1 MVKIKKILFIAIFS
15 FLPIYLFGIDF
26 SGLNLSNDDRLLFK
40 TEFESQNTVFISNLQ
55 TVSMQ
60 QLTAFPEKLQ
70 IVDNGR
76 TVQATNRFGVVRIPV
91 TGGLPEQI
99 PGYPSFAQGGIPLK
113 GRLQEVAA
121 SNDGRWV
128 LYIEPTSPAYGT
140 LLLINVSNG
149 RKQIVSEKIELPAQ
163 DFPAKWSPDSR
174 LFVYAKDGK
183 LYYFPIISNLSVL
196 VDERFRMMGNGSINS
211 AAWGQQG
218 DFFYFSGNTLYQ
230 VRNPELF
237 TRTIYGDFFS
247 IGNTVAVLPFE
258 FDPNF
263 DRYWIAPNSGSM
275 LLKKNSKSLFIFLLD
290 NNRNNGSVL
299 PHVSI
304 PGGAENLTVLWNS
317 GGNSAE
323 QISISFTLNNQVLVW
338 RYVSNTAQTWVST
351 VPETVPLSSNGAL
364 SPDGTKAIFWGE
376 KGLELWDFTNWRLIQ
391 KLKDEPILSCA
402 WVNNVRFVSG
412 TYKQIEEINISTN
425 TVTQRRICLSGAD
438 EIGFEASL
446 RGRVFVR
453 AGSDWYATDTRSG
466 WTAETEPQMRPVSL
480 ATDRFRVYLDPQS
493 SGPFKNIPMI
503 RNTQVIG
510 TTSLM
515 ARHTVSRA
523 YPQRNFTRI
532 ALCFD
537 LYDDDTGLYHVLAA
551 LKRNNIRA
559 TFFLN
564 GEFIR
569 RNPQSAL
576 AIAEA
581 GHETASMF
589 YAPIYF
595 SDSRYR
601 ITREFITQGLA
612 RNEDEFFNATGRELV
627 LLWHPPYYRNSSLIT
642 SSAAAAGYTIINRTI
657 DLQDWVSR
665 EESGRLNLRQIPASQ
680 MIEQIIDNRR
690 APAIIPIRIG
700 LLPGGR
706 DEYLYQRIDVLL
718 DALVRSGIGV
728 VTVSGVV
735 R

>member
-1 MVKIKKILFIAIFS
+1 LKINKALFIAVFS
-15 FLPIYLFGIDF
+15 FLPIYLFGVNF
-26 SGLNLSNDDRLLFK
+26 SDLNLSNDDRLLFRA
-40 TEFESQNTVFISNLQ
+40 EFESQNAVFISTLNNM
-55 TVSMQ
+55 SIQ
-60 QLTAFPEKLQ
+60 QMTAFPEKLQ
-70 IVDNGR
+70 VVDNGR
-76 TVQATNRFGVVRIPV
+76 TIQAVNRFGVARISV
-91 TGGLPEQI
+91 TGGLPVPL
-99 PGYPSFAQGGIPLK
+99 PGYPSFAEGGIPLK

-140 LLLINVSNG
+140 LFLINVSNG
-149 RKQIVSEKIELPAQ
+149 RKQAVSERVELPAR

-174 LFVYAKDGK
+174 LFVYSKDGR

-196 VDERFRMMGNGSINS
+196 VDERFRMMGAGSINS
-211 AAWGQQG
+211 VAWGQQG

-247 IGNTVAVLPFE
+247 IGNTAAVLPFE
-258 FDPNF
+258 FDPSF
-263 DRYWIAPNSGSM
+263 DHYWVAPNSESI
-275 LLKKNSKSLFIFLLD
+275 LLNKNNKGLFVFLLGN
-290 NNRNNGSVL
+290 NNRSNSNAI
-299 PHVSI
+299 PYVSI
-304 PGGAENLTVLWNS
+304 PSGADNMNVLWNS
-317 GGNSAE
+317 GSPE
-323 QISISFTLNNQVLVW
+323 QISILFSENNRVAAW
-338 RYVSNTAQTWVST
+338 RYTINANQSWTIVT
-351 VPETVPLSSNGAL
+351 PENVPLSSNGAL
-364 SPDGTKAIFWGE
+364 SPDGTRAIFWGE

-402 WVNNVRFVSG
+402 WINNGRFISG
-412 TYKQIEEINISTN
+412 TYKQIEEINISAAA
-425 TVTQRRICLSGAD
+425 VTQRRICLSGAD
-438 EIGFEASL
+438 EIGLEASA
-446 RGRVFVR
+446 RGRVFAR
-453 AGSDWYATDTRSG
+453 LGSDWYATDTRNG
-466 WTAETEPQMRPVSL
+466 WTVETEPQLRPVSL
-480 ATDRFRVYLDPQS
+480 ATDRFRVYLEPQS
-493 SGPFKNIPMI
+493 SGLFRNIPMI
-503 RNTQVIG
+503 RNVQSIG

-515 ARHTVSRA
+515 AKHTVSRA

-551 LKRNNIRA
+551 LRRNNIRA

-569 RNPQSAL
+569 RNPQSAA

-589 YAPIYF
+589 YAPIDF

-612 RNEDEFFNATGRELV
+612 RNEDEFFNSAGRELV
-627 LLWHPPYYRNSSLIT
+627 LLWHPPFYRNSSLIT
-642 SSAAAAGYTIINRTI
+642 SSAAAAGYTTINRTL
-657 DLQDWVSR
+657 DLHDWVSR
-665 EESGRLNLRQIPASQ
+665 EESGRLNLRQISASQ
-680 MIEQIIDNRR
+680 MIEQVVDNRR
-690 APAIIPIRIG
+690 MNAIIPVRIG
-700 LLPGGR
+700 LLSGGR

-718 DALVRSGIGV
+718 DALVRCGIDV
-728 VTVSGVV
+728 IPVSAAV